1 MSKIICGFK
10 FLAFRIIMFLKFY
23 DKIQIGFTGNLQG
36 FPKFNI
42 KMGEKFKFFPIVV
55 SAKVT
60 WEL

>member
-10 FLAFRIIMFLKFY
+10 FLAFRIIIFLKFY

-42 KMGEKFKFFPIVV
+42 KNGGKFKFFPIVV